1 LRTRH
6 RCFDDAPS
14 SFPSSFLIKS
24 LRNQFLAHRGATVAA
39 KHYVGADVDVGVGKT
54 PFQRLHEAQKKMYE
68 ALRPLMFAE
77 KKKTAV
83 VGEGTRAA

>member
-1 LRTRH
+1 M
-6 RCFDDAPS
+6 
-14 SFPSSFLIKS
+14 
-24 LRNQFLAHRGATVAA
+24 AA